1 MSPVPV
7 TIGRKPPP
15 SRPELPEA
23 IVATPSVALVDD
35 LDDLLEGVA
44 CSCSGSDDNPH

>member
-1 MSPVPV
+1 MSAVPV
-7 TIGRKPPP
+7 TIGRKPPVI
-15 SRPELPEA
+15 RPELPVA
-23 IVATPSVALVDD
+23 MVATPAIAPVDD

>member
-7 TIGRKPPP
+7 TIGRKPPAI
-15 SRPELPEA
+15 RPELPAA
-23 IVATPSVALVDD
+23 IVAAPTVVPVDD
-35 LDDLLEGVA
+35 VDDLLEGVA